1 MRQTISRMRR
11 GGGGVIVCS
20 ALFLLIPL
28 CAAWSQGFMVKPMR
42 IEVQAGAGDTTTV
55 DIEVRNSLA
64 AEQTVLARRI
74 NLWQDPNGSW
84 APLKEEE
91 AQEQPDLRSC
101 IDWLSLDADSLDLG
115 QYGSKEFQMTIDVP
129 RTARGTY
136 SAALLVRSEEPE
148 RQGGVA
154 VVIQFLIPI
163 TVEVEGTSAR
173 ERVNFTDVELAQS
186 NDDEEARRPAALV
199 AHLSNDG
206 ETLVRVGGELRLMSP
221 QGNGWRPVATV
232 PLRTRS
238 MLPGVELALEGS
250 VGRRLP
256 SGTYKVEGRL
266 HANGRRLGTVTRE
279 VEFEGDP
286 EATLLADMPLEV
298 DELAALELVPGSTR
312 SGSVTVKNPSTETSQ
327 VEARVLQHPA
337 TRGVGNEE
345 LDGSELDASEWITV
359 MPDSFPLRGDTER
372 ALRLLVRA
380 PKLEK
385 PLPNYYAL
393 LRLESS
399 YEDGQDAGGGESL
412 LWLRNEAVESRLEAE
427 GLSLQ
432 LTDDEPGKYAVT
444 ARFVNSGTI
453 HWSGRC
459 SAEVRVSA
467 TEAALSANLETTTP
481 VLLPLGTGT
490 WSGVLDFSDVEAGEY
505 VLNVALSYSG
515 EEEAQQLQIEVTVGE
530 DGTRVVEVVGEDT
543 DNGQGGDGE

>member
-1 MRQTISRMRR
+1 
-11 GGGGVIVCS
+11 
-20 ALFLLIPL
+20 
-28 CAAWSQGFMVKPMR
+28 
-42 IEVQAGAGDTTTV
+42 
-55 DIEVRNSLA
+55 
-64 AEQTVLARRI
+64 
-74 NLWQDPNGSW
+74 
-84 APLKEEE
+84 
-91 AQEQPDLRSC
+91 
-101 IDWLSLDADSLDLG
+101 
-115 QYGSKEFQMTIDVP
+115 
-129 RTARGTY
+129 
-136 SAALLVRSEEPE
+136 
-148 RQGGVA
+148 
-154 VVIQFLIPI
+154 
-163 TVEVEGTSAR
+163 
-173 ERVNFTDVELAQS
+173 
-186 NDDEEARRPAALV
+186 
-199 AHLSNDG
+199 
-206 ETLVRVGGELRLMSP
+206 LMSP